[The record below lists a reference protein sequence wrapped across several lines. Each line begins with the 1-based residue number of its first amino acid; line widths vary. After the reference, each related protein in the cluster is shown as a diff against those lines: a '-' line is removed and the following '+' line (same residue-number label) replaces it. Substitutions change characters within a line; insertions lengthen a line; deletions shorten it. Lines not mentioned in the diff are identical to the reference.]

1 MIECCQSEERSWRIV
16 LSFFFFFANDLKEN
30 MESIIIILAV
40 SLLCC
45 ELFHFCLSKNDTK

>member
-16 LSFFFFFANDLKEN
+16 LSFFFFANDLKEN